1 MLRQIFYKLPPS
13 FRFLARRLWYLPVDA
28 FERFTGK
35 RPPMTPPRGYIYTGS
50 GDFVN
55 GGDKWLSFFIEKG
68 LKPQHQFLD
77 IGSGI
82 GRIARPLTGFLSNKG
97 HYDGF
102 DAVKLGVDWCEK
114 NISNQHPN
122 FTFQYIPLA
131 NDLYRPD
138 GQDATKLNFPYVENR
153 FDFAVLISVFT
164 HFLPDEVQQYFAEI
178 HRVLTTGGT
187 CVATFFVLNE
197 KPITNQAFQFPHRF
211 QHYALMDAHVKAA
224 NVAFS
229 EDFLAEIIAEN
240 GLVISEK
247 IEGFWRTGVR
257 GNDVQDFQDVWVIK
271 KV

>member
-1 MLRQIFYKLPPS
+1 MLRQIFYQLPPS
-13 FRFLARRLWYLPVDA
+13 FRFHARRFWYLPIDA

-50 GDFVN
+50 GDFVK
-55 GGDKWLSFFIEKG
+55 GGDKWLQFFIEKG

-82 GRIARPLTGFLSNKG
+82 GRIARPLTVFFNKTG
-97 HYDGF
+97 RYEGF

-114 NISNQHPN
+114 NISKQHPN
-122 FTFQYIPLA
+122 FRFQYIPLA

-138 GQDATKLNFPYVENR
+138 GQDATQLRFPYGENH

-164 HFLPDEVQQYFAEI
+164 HFLPDEVQQYFIEI
-178 HRVLTTGGT
+178 RRVLSTGGT

-197 KPITNQAFQFPHRF
+197 KPIANQAFQFPHRF
-211 QHYALMDAHVKAA
+211 RDYALMDAHVKAA
-224 NVAFS
+224 NVAFTVA
-229 EDFLAEIIAEN
+229 FLDKIIAEN
-240 GLVISEK
+240 GLIVSEK